1 MISTDSDTIAA
12 ALAGDRSAFEGL
24 IRENALRVYAVAYA
38 VMQDREEAEDV
49 TQETFLRAFRD
60 RRKLRE
66 PERFVAW
73 ISTIARN
80 LCLDRLRKRKHASLP
95 EENFA
100 EARDESAPAPD
111 GALAAAEQ
119 SREMHAALATLPERH
134 RTALTLRYLEGLD
147 YRAIGEAMDL
157 SDGALRGV
165 LGRALATMRDRL
177 RLPDFAPTP
186 NPARGNP

>member
-1 MISTDSDTIAA
+1 MISPDPDTIAA
-12 ALAGDRSAFEGL
+12 ALAGDRPAFEGL
-24 IRENALRVYAVAYA
+24 IRANAMRVYAVAYA
-38 VMQDREEAEDV
+38 VLQDREEAEDV
-49 TQETFLRAFRD
+49 AQESFLRAFRD

-66 PERFVAW
+66 PERFVPW
-73 ISTIARN
+73 LSTIARN
-80 LCLDRLRKRKHASLP
+80 LSLDRLRKKRRAPLP
-95 EENFA
+95 EEDFP
-100 EARDESAPAPD
+100 EAADESNPTPD

-147 YRAIGEAMDL
+147 YREIGEAMEL

-177 RLPDFAPTP
+177 RQFSPTQMTKGEHP
-186 NPARGNP
+186 L